1 MPGVKLTPMQKSLRQ
16 LSASI
21 AATEARLLQGST
33 LLEMFRPLFA
43 KKLQPLRDGAAALN
57 RSFMRA
63 DLAEI
68 AGSTAALKAWLK
80 SRHEMMRERERMD
93 EAIAAIMIAPP
104 KRKPRTK

>member
-1 MPGVKLTPMQKSLRQ
+1 MPGVKLTPMQKSFRQ

-21 AATEARLLQGST
+21 AATETRLLQGST

-57 RSFMRA
+57 RKFMRA

-68 AGSTAALKAWLK
+68 AGSAAALKAWLK
-80 SRHEMMRERERMD
+80 SQHEMMRERERMD